1 MAALRTSHTA
11 LPALAAPP
19 IRPPMSLLPRLTFT
33 QGVLL
38 GQASMVILAVLFLKY
53 VVFEDPEAAK
63 REREEKRRVREEE
76 GQGKKGK
83 GRAGRSDGRTK
94 PKAATPS
101 SASPPSISAAAL
113 LSTLSYDLS
122 THGPE
127 SLDWLNVLLAQLIS
141 SYRSLASQHGAGG
154 ARGLM
159 EEVLNRKVR
168 GGAAGVEDGE
178 GEETGGKVGMVGLDE
193 IEVTE
198 VDLGEGFPSLSDARV
213 RPSGMGGEGVR
224 VELDVD
230 YTDHVSLALST
241 RVVMNFPRPRFAV
254 LPISLSL
261 TLLRFSGTLTVELPP
276 PPAPSSPSS
285 PHDHAHPTL
294 HLSLHPDFT
303 LDLATSSLLGSRAKL
318 QDVPKVEQLLVARIR
333 AAIQDRVVWPGR
345 VEVAL
350 PGLEHRHHH
359 PHPHHHHAQ
368 AEEHD
373 DEDEADDWQFIDRPH
388 PLAFPSASYSGAGGA
403 LPPSFF
409 SVSDLQHRN
418 ADSDSDDD
426 GDASPLP
433 SRRLLPS
440 DPTIPEL
447 DESPAQPDLDV
458 DFGRARP
465 RGSGPGSD
473 ARSRSRSTTP
483 ETPETPSV
491 DLDAPAGPAFALHPK
506 VRRRRSSLRLS
517 NLQKLDQALAGGGG
531 GGPREGRGGAAAAG
545 RASPTESLP
554 GYFST
559 RATTT
564 ALNWGAG
571 LSAPAPAP
579 APAGAGAG
587 AAAGTAAG
595 KRVTASGAVGG
606 ATPGAR
612 YPRHHQGVGIG
623 VGVGLAGRSY

>member
-1 MAALRTSHTA
+1 MASPPQLPTALPASHTA
-11 LPALAAPP
+11 LPALAAQP
-19 IRPPMSLLPRLTFT
+19 IPPPMSLLPRLSFT

-76 GQGKKGK
+76 GKGKKGSK

-94 PKAATPS
+94 PIPTSPS
-101 SASPPSISAAAL
+101 SASSPSLAAAAL

-127 SLDWLNVLLAQLIS
+127 SLDWLNVLLAQLIN

-168 GGAAGVEDGE
+168 GGAAAAEDGE
-178 GEETGGKVGMVGLDE
+178 ADEAGGKMGMVGLDE

-198 VDLGEGFPSLSDARV
+198 VDLGEAFPSLSDARV

-230 YTDHVSLALST
+230 YTDRVSLALST

-276 PPAPSSPSS
+276 PPPPSSPSS

-350 PGLEHRHHH
+350 PGLEHRHH
-359 PHPHHHHAQ
+359 PHPHRRHAHD
-368 AEEHD
+368 EEQDEED
-373 DEDEADDWQFIDRPH
+373 DADDWQFIDRPH
-388 PLAFPSASYSGAGGA
+388 PLAFPSAYADAGA
-403 LPPSFF
+403 LPPSF

-418 ADSDSDDD
+418 ADSDDDE
-426 GDASPLP
+426 SLP
-433 SRRLLPS
+433 SRLPLPADLS
-440 DPTIPEL
+440 IPEQ
-447 DESPAQPDLDV
+447 DEPPQPDLDV
-458 DFGRARP
+458 DFGRSRP
-465 RGSGPGSD
+465 GGPGS
-473 ARSRSRSTTP
+473 RLSTTTSTSTP
-483 ETPETPSV
+483 ETPEV
-491 DLDAPAGPAFALHPK
+491 DLDAPAGPAFALHPR

-517 NLQKLDQALAGGGG
+517 NLQKLDQALAAGAGAGAGGGVGGAGAGGGG
-531 GGPREGRGGAAAAG
+531 GG
-545 RASPTESLP
+545 SPTESLP

-564 ALNWGAG
+564 ALHWAGGAG
-571 LSAPAPAP
+571 GLAG
-579 APAGAGAG
+579 APAGAGKRVPAGG
-587 AAAGTAAG
+587 AAAAAG
-595 KRVTASGAVGG
+595 G
-606 ATPGAR
+606 R